1 MSFANSVT
9 IGPKFFQ
16 KAFNDYANRYWA
28 FVREILQ
35 NSIDCGSTEISIEV
49 QSEAISGT
57 TKVVVINNGEPMS
70 SDTLVNK
77 LLSLG
82 ESGKD
87 FQGSVGGF
95 GKAKEI
101 LYFAHRD
108 YTIVTG
114 GLHVHGSG
122 AGYNLE
128 QAAVPQE
135 GTLSLVTWEGEH
147 RDALLEQFKRFIEL
161 CGTGDKVRFYLNR
174 ERVKPKHAAG
184 VLNRTLD
191 RDGKPWAEVRLTTVE
206 KNLLVVRIGGIPMF
220 YKRVEFKG
228 TVQVELTGTS
238 GQRLTSNRDGLRWPF
253 CDRLTELVTS
263 IAIDKKTVFKLEKA
277 EYTRY
282 RGPKLNRPKPKIN
295 VQQISAAKAADHE
308 ELVENVVEEGIPDIF
323 ESIRGPEAAPAPGGP
338 QTAPGGPERPQAPLV
353 QAPAAEVQEAAPM
366 GGAGIL
372 VDVIGQQEAASPLN
386 HEFVIKNGVK
396 RAVPKEFEPA
406 TFSDH
411 AKWLAKAW
419 AGCLLELHA
428 IYQLKEEFSVGF
440 LFSED
445 LEAEYEASGDYGRVF
460 FLNPCDVTRKKT
472 VRRFKKADKGQL
484 IADAAH
490 EFVHGL
496 GFSYHDEAFASK
508 LTEVMGFVFANYR
521 RFTRHLG

>member
-1 MSFANSVT
+1 MSFANNIT
-9 IGPKFFQ
+9 IGSRFFQ
-16 KAFNDYANRYWA
+16 KAFNDYANRHWA

-122 AGYNLE
+122 AGYNLT

-135 GTLSLVTWEGEH
+135 GTLSLVTWDGEH
-147 RDALLEQFKRFIEL
+147 AEALIEQFKRFIGL

-174 ERVKPKHAAG
+174 ERVKPKHAPG
-184 VLNRTLD
+184 TLNRTLD

-220 YKRVEFKG
+220 YKRCEFKG

-238 GQRLTSNRDGLRWPF
+238 GQRLTANRDGLRWPL
-253 CDRLTELVTS
+253 CDRLTEFVTS
-263 IAIDKKTVFKLEKA
+263 IAIDKRTVFKLEKA

-282 RGPKLNRPKPKIN
+282 KGPKLNRPKPKAPN
-295 VQQISAAKAADHE
+295 FQPISAAKAADYQ
-308 ELVENVVEEGIPDIF
+308 ELVEKVLDADIPNPFDSVELAPDAPQAAQ
-323 ESIRGPEAAPAPGGP
+323 EPAGAAPA
-338 QTAPGGPERPQAPLV
+338 AQAPLV
-353 QAPAAEVQEAAPM
+353 QAPAAEAQVPAPM

-372 VDVIGQQEAASPLN
+372 VEVLGQGEATSTLG
-386 HEFVIKNGVK
+386 HEFVIKNGVR
-396 RAVPKEFEPA
+396 RAVPREFEPA

-411 AKWLAKAW
+411 AKWLARAW
-419 AGCLLELHA
+419 AGCLLELHT
-428 IYQLKEEFSVGF
+428 IYQIKEEFSVGF

-472 VRRFKKADKGQL
+472 VRRFKKADKGRL
-484 IADAAH
+484 LADAAH

-496 GFSYHDEAFASK
+496 GFSYHDEAFAGK
-508 LTEVMGFVFANYR
+508 LTEVMGYIFANYR
-521 RFTRHLG
+521 RFARHLS